1 MENNPPIENRFAA
14 ASHLDFAGVMRIPA
28 VRQVLLL
35 VGVAGSV
42 AIGIALFL
50 WSQSPAYTQLYG
62 DLAERDR
69 SQVVEALRTAGIDFR
84 LDPGTGAVMVPDA
97 RVHDAR
103 LELAA
108 NGLPEGTGMGLEMIK
123 EPQGFGVSQFME
135 NARYQHALETELA
148 RTIRNVRSVQEARV
162 HLAMPKQTAFVRD
175 REGAS
180 ASVMLSLY
188 GGRQLEPEQADAIV
202 HLVASSVPNLMTK
215 DVTLIDQHGRMLS
228 SNGERNGYALTAAQF
243 EHTRTVEQSYRERI
257 VDLLTPLVGAGNVRA
272 QVVADIDFTV
282 KEETRENYDP
292 ESTVVRS
299 ETVSERQRSGGS
311 DAAQGIPGA
320 LSNQPPEAGGV
331 APQEGEAAAA
341 SAVNTS
347 REATRNFEVDKTV
360 SRVIAPTGAIR
371 RLSVAVL
378 IDDVAAAGA
387 AAEGAGDGESAG
399 AASLG
404 EQDIARMTALV
415 KEAVG
420 FDEARGDS
428 VQLINAPFQPAPEVA
443 APDGPP
449 IWQQPQVL
457 AIGRQVLGA
466 LLVLA
471 LGFGVLRPMLRGI
484 VQSHQQSTPQ
494 LAAAGGAGA
503 LGAPAQQHQPQLSY
517 EQKIAA
523 ARNIT
528 TYDPGRVAQVV
539 KKWVAEDV

>member
-1 MENNPPIENRFAA
+1 MENNPPIENRFAT
-14 ASHLDFAGVMRIPA
+14 ASGLDFAGVMRIPA

-50 WSQSPAYTQLYG
+50 WSQSPAYSQLYG
-62 DLAERDR
+62 QLAERDA
-69 SQVVEALRTAGIDFR
+69 SQVVEALRAADIDYK
-84 LDPGTGAVMVPDA
+84 LNPSTGAIMVPES

-148 RTIRNVRSVQEARV
+148 RTIRNVRSVKEARV
-162 HLAMPKQTAFVRD
+162 HLAMPKQTAFVRE

-180 ASVMLSLY
+180 ASVMLNLY
-188 GGRQLEPEQADAIV
+188 GGRQLEPEAADAIV
-202 HLVASSVPNLMTK
+202 HLVASSVPNLLAS
-215 DVTLIDQHGRMLS
+215 DITLIDQHGRLLS
-228 SNGERNGYALTAAQF
+228 ANGERKGYALTASQF

-257 VDLLTPLVGAGNVRA
+257 VDLLTPLVGTGNVRA
-272 QVVADIDFTV
+272 QVVADLDFTV
-282 KEETRENYDP
+282 KEETREDYDP

-311 DAAQGIPGA
+311 DAARGIPGA

-331 APQEGEAAAA
+331 APEEGEDAAAT
-341 SAVNTS
+341 AVNTS

-378 IDDVAAAGA
+378 IDDGAAAGE
-387 AAEGAGDGESAG
+387 AAEGADGGEAGGLGDE
-399 AASLG
+399 
-404 EQDIARMTALV
+404 DIARMTALV

-420 FDEARGDS
+420 FDEERGDS
-428 VQLINAPFQPAPEVA
+428 VQVINAPFQPAPEVA
-443 APDGPP
+443 EPEGPP

-466 LLVLA
+466 ALVLA

-484 VQSHQQSTPQ
+484 VQSHQQSSPQ
-494 LAAAGGAGA
+494 LAAAGGAGT
-503 LGAPAQQHQPQLSY
+503 LGAAAQPQPQLSY

-523 ARNIT
+523 AKNIT
-528 TYDPGRVAQVV
+528 TYDPARVAQVV

>member
-1 MENNPPIENRFAA
+1 MENNPPIENRFAT
-14 ASHLDFAGVMRIPA
+14 ASGLDFAGVMRIPA

-50 WSQSPAYTQLYG
+50 WSQSPAYSQLYG
-62 DLAERDR
+62 QLAERDA
-69 SQVVEALRTAGIDFR
+69 SQVVEALRAADIDYK
-84 LDPGTGAVMVPDA
+84 LNPSTGAIMVPES

-148 RTIRNVRSVQEARV
+148 RTIRNVRSVKEARV
-162 HLAMPKQTAFVRD
+162 HLAMPKQTAFVRE

-180 ASVMLSLY
+180 ASVMLNLY
-188 GGRQLEPEQADAIV
+188 GGRQLEPEAADAIV
-202 HLVASSVPNLMTK
+202 HLVASSVPNLLAS
-215 DVTLIDQHGRMLS
+215 DITLIDQHGRLLS
-228 SNGERNGYALTAAQF
+228 ANGERKGYALTASQF

-272 QVVADIDFTV
+272 QVVADLDFTV
-282 KEETRENYDP
+282 KEETREDYDP

-311 DAAQGIPGA
+311 DAARGIPGA

-331 APQEGEAAAA
+331 APEEGEDAAAT
-341 SAVNTS
+341 AVNTS

-378 IDDVAAAGA
+378 IDDGAAGET
-387 AAEGAGDGESAG
+387 AEGADDGEAG
-399 AASLG
+399 GLG
-404 EQDIARMTALV
+404 DEDIARMTALV

-420 FDEARGDS
+420 FDEERGDS
-428 VQLINAPFQPAPEVA
+428 VQVINAPFQPAPEVA
-443 APDGPP
+443 EPEGPP

-484 VQSHQQSTPQ
+484 VQSHQQSSPQ
-494 LAAAGGAGA
+494 LAAAGGAGT
-503 LGAPAQQHQPQLSY
+503 LGAAAQPQPQLSY

-523 ARNIT
+523 AKNIT
-528 TYDPGRVAQVV
+528 TYDPARVAQVV

>member
-1 MENNPPIENRFAA
+1 MDNNPPIENRFAA
-14 ASHLDFAGVMRIPA
+14 ASGLDFAGVMRIPA

-50 WSQSPAYTQLYG
+50 WSQSPAYSQLYG
-62 DLAERDR
+62 QLAERDA
-69 SQVVEALRTAGIDFR
+69 SQVVEALRAADIDYK
-84 LDPGTGAVMVPDA
+84 LNPSTGAIMVPES

-162 HLAMPKQTAFVRD
+162 HLAMPKQTAFVRE

-180 ASVMLSLY
+180 ASVMLNLY
-188 GGRQLEPEQADAIV
+188 GGRQLEPEAADAIV
-202 HLVASSVPNLMTK
+202 HLVASSVPNLLAS
-215 DVTLIDQHGRMLS
+215 DITLIDQHGRLLS
-228 SNGERNGYALTAAQF
+228 ANGERKGYALTASQF

-257 VDLLTPLVGAGNVRA
+257 VDLLTPLVGTGNVRA
-272 QVVADIDFTV
+272 QVVADLDFTV
-282 KEETRENYDP
+282 KEETREDYDP

-311 DAAQGIPGA
+311 DAARGIPGA

-331 APQEGEAAAA
+331 APEEGENAAAT
-341 SAVNTS
+341 AVNTS

-378 IDDVAAAGA
+378 IDDGAADGE
-387 AAEGAGDGESAG
+387 AAEGADGGEAGGLGDE
-399 AASLG
+399 
-404 EQDIARMTALV
+404 DIARMTALV

-420 FDEARGDS
+420 FDEERGDS
-428 VQLINAPFQPAPEVA
+428 VQVINAPFQPAPEVA
-443 APDGPP
+443 EPEGPP

-466 LLVLA
+466 ALVLA

-484 VQSHQQSTPQ
+484 VQSHQQSSPQ

-503 LGAPAQQHQPQLSY
+503 LGAPAQPQPQLSY

-523 ARNIT
+523 AKNIT
-528 TYDPGRVAQVV
+528 TYDPARVAQVV

>member
-1 MENNPPIENRFAA
+1 MENNPPIENRFAT
-14 ASHLDFAGVMRIPA
+14 ASGLDFAGVMRIPA

-50 WSQSPAYTQLYG
+50 WSQSPAYSQLYG
-62 DLAERDR
+62 QLAERDA
-69 SQVVEALRTAGIDFR
+69 SQVVEALRAADIDYK
-84 LDPGTGAVMVPDA
+84 LNPSTGAIMVPES

-148 RTIRNVRSVQEARV
+148 RTIRNVRSVKEARV
-162 HLAMPKQTAFVRD
+162 HLAMPKQTAFVRE

-180 ASVMLSLY
+180 ASVMLNLY
-188 GGRQLEPEQADAIV
+188 GGRQLEPEAADAIV
-202 HLVASSVPNLMTK
+202 HLVASSVPNLLAS
-215 DVTLIDQHGRMLS
+215 DITLIDQHGRLLS
-228 SNGERNGYALTAAQF
+228 ANGERKGYALTASQF

-272 QVVADIDFTV
+272 QVVADLDFTV
-282 KEETRENYDP
+282 KEETREDYDP

-311 DAAQGIPGA
+311 DAARGIPGA

-331 APQEGEAAAA
+331 APEEGEDAAAT
-341 SAVNTS
+341 AVNTS

-378 IDDVAAAGA
+378 IDDGAAGET
-387 AAEGAGDGESAG
+387 AEGADDGEAG
-399 AASLG
+399 GLG
-404 EQDIARMTALV
+404 DEDIARMTALV

-420 FDEARGDS
+420 FDEERGDS
-428 VQLINAPFQPAPEVA
+428 VQVINAPFQPAPEVA
-443 APDGPP
+443 EPEGPP

-466 LLVLA
+466 ALVLA

-484 VQSHQQSTPQ
+484 VQSHQQSSPQ
-494 LAAAGGAGA
+494 LAAAGGAGT
-503 LGAPAQQHQPQLSY
+503 LGAAAQPQPQLSY

-523 ARNIT
+523 AKNIT
-528 TYDPGRVAQVV
+528 TYDPARVAQVV

>member
-1 MENNPPIENRFAA
+1 MENNPAIENRFAA
-14 ASHLDFAGVMRIPA
+14 ASGLDFAGVMRIPA

-50 WSQSPAYTQLYG
+50 WSQSPAYSQLYG
-62 DLAERDR
+62 ELAERDA
-69 SQVVEALRTAGIDFR
+69 SQVVEALRTAGIDYR
-84 LDPGTGAVMVPDA
+84 LNPTTGAIMVPES

-148 RTIRNVRSVQEARV
+148 RTIRNVRSVREARV
-162 HLAMPKQTAFVRD
+162 HLAMPKQTAFVRE

-188 GGRQLEPEQADAIV
+188 GGRQLEPEAADAIV
-202 HLVASSVPNLMTK
+202 HLVASSVPNLMAK
-215 DVTLIDQHGRMLS
+215 DVTLIDQHGRLLS
-228 SNGERNGYALTAAQF
+228 ANGERNGYALTASQF

-272 QVVADIDFTV
+272 QVVADLDFTV
-282 KEETRENYDP
+282 KEETREDYDP

-331 APQEGEAAAA
+331 APAEGEGAAAT
-341 SAVNTS
+341 AVNTS

-360 SRVIAPTGAIR
+360 SRVIAQTGAIR

-378 IDDVAAAGA
+378 IDDSAAGA
-387 AAEGAGDGESAG
+387 ASAGEGEGAEESG
-399 AASLG
+399 LG
-404 EQDIARMTALV
+404 EEDIARMTALV

-420 FDEARGDS
+420 FDEERGDS
-428 VQLINAPFQPAPEVA
+428 VQVINAPFQPAPEVA
-443 APDGPP
+443 APEGPP

-484 VQSHQQSTPQ
+484 VQSHQQTTPQ

-503 LGAPAQQHQPQLSY
+503 LGGPAQSQPQLSY

-528 TYDPGRVAQVV
+528 TYDPARVAQVV

>member
-1 MENNPPIENRFAA
+1 MQNNPAIENRFAA
-14 ASHLDFAGVMRIPA
+14 ASGLDFAGVMRIPA

-50 WSQSPAYTQLYG
+50 WSQSPAYSQLYG
-62 DLAERDR
+62 ELAERDA
-69 SQVVEALRTAGIDFR
+69 SQVVEALRTAGIDYK
-84 LDPGTGAVMVPDA
+84 LNPSTGAIMVPES

-148 RTIRNVRSVQEARV
+148 RTIRNVRSVREARV
-162 HLAMPKQTAFVRD
+162 HLAMPKQTAFVRE

-188 GGRQLEPEQADAIV
+188 GGRQLEPEAADAIV
-202 HLVASSVPNLMTK
+202 HLVASSVPNLMAK
-215 DVTLIDQHGRMLS
+215 DVTLIDQHGRLLS
-228 SNGERNGYALTAAQF
+228 ASGERNGYALTAAQF

-272 QVVADIDFTV
+272 QVVADLDFTV
-282 KEETRENYDP
+282 KEETREDYDP

-311 DAAQGIPGA
+311 DRAQGIPGA

-331 APQEGEAAAA
+331 PPEEGETAT
-341 SAVNTS
+341 AVNTS

-378 IDDVAAAGA
+378 IDDGAAAGA
-387 AAEGAGDGESAG
+387 GAGGDDAAE
-399 AASLG
+399 ASGLG
-404 EQDIARMTALV
+404 EEDIARMTALV

-420 FDEARGDS
+420 FDEERGDS
-428 VQLINAPFQPAPEVA
+428 VQVINAPFQPAPEVA
-443 APDGPP
+443 EPAGPP
-449 IWQQPQVL
+449 IWQNPQVL

-466 LLVLA
+466 VLVLA

-494 LAAAGGAGA
+494 VAAAGGAGA
-503 LGAPAQQHQPQLSY
+503 LGAPSQPQPQLSY

-523 ARNIT
+523 AKNIT
-528 TYDPGRVAQVV
+528 TYDPARVAQVV

>member
-1 MENNPPIENRFAA
+1 MENNPPIENRFAT

-202 HLVASSVPNLMTK
+202 HLVASSVPNLMAK

-228 SNGERNGYALTAAQF
+228 SNGEGNGYALTASQF

-378 IDDVAAAGA
+378 ID
-387 AAEGAGDGESAG
+387 
-399 AASLG
+399 
-404 EQDIARMTALV
+404 RMTRTGREAKKVIIYQDRYSWFLTPAL
-415 KEAVG
+415 ALL
-420 FDEARGDS
+420 AWLMISR
-428 VQLINAPFQPAPEVA
+428 P
-443 APDGPP
+443 
-449 IWQQPQVL
+449 QQQ
-457 AIGRQVLGA
+457 RELGA
-466 LLVLA
+466 
-471 LGFGVLRPMLRGI
+471 
-484 VQSHQQSTPQ
+484 
-494 LAAAGGAGA
+494 
-503 LGAPAQQHQPQLSY
+503 
-517 EQKIAA
+517 
-523 ARNIT
+523 
-528 TYDPGRVAQVV
+528 VAI
-539 KKWVAEDV
+539 EP

>member
-1 MENNPPIENRFAA
+1 MQNNPAIENRFAA
-14 ASHLDFAGVMRIPA
+14 ASSLDFAGVMRIPA

-50 WSQSPAYTQLYG
+50 WSQSPAYSQLYG
-62 DLAERDR
+62 ELAERDA
-69 SQVVEALRTAGIDFR
+69 SQVVEALRTAGIDYK
-84 LDPGTGAVMVPDA
+84 LNPSTGAIMVPES

-148 RTIRNVRSVQEARV
+148 RTIRNVRSVREARV
-162 HLAMPKQTAFVRD
+162 HLAMPKQTAFVRE

-188 GGRQLEPEQADAIV
+188 GGRQLEPEAADAIV
-202 HLVASSVPNLMTK
+202 HLVASSVPNLMAK
-215 DVTLIDQHGRMLS
+215 DVTLIDQHGRLLS
-228 SNGERNGYALTAAQF
+228 ASGERNGYALTAAQF

-272 QVVADIDFTV
+272 QVVADLDFTV

-331 APQEGEAAAA
+331 PPAEAEQAT
-341 SAVNTS
+341 AVNTS

-378 IDDVAAAGA
+378 IDDGAAAGA
-387 AAEGAGDGESAG
+387 GGGGDDAAE
-399 AASLG
+399 ASGLG

-420 FDEARGDS
+420 FDEERGDS
-428 VQLINAPFQPAPEVA
+428 VQVINAPFQPAPEVA
-443 APDGPP
+443 EPAGPP
-449 IWQQPQVL
+449 IWQNPQVL

-466 LLVLA
+466 VLVLA

-503 LGAPAQQHQPQLSY
+503 LGAPSQPQPQLSY

-523 ARNIT
+523 AKNIT
-528 TYDPGRVAQVV
+528 TYDPARVAQVV

>member
-1 MENNPPIENRFAA
+1 MENNPPIENRFAT
-14 ASHLDFAGVMRIPA
+14 ASGLDFAGVMRIPA

-50 WSQSPAYTQLYG
+50 WSQSPAYSQLYG
-62 DLAERDR
+62 QLAERDA
-69 SQVVEALRTAGIDFR
+69 SQVVEALRAADIDYK
-84 LDPGTGAVMVPDA
+84 LNPSTGAIMVPES

-148 RTIRNVRSVQEARV
+148 RTIRNVRSVKEARV
-162 HLAMPKQTAFVRD
+162 HLAMPKQTAFVRE

-180 ASVMLSLY
+180 ASVMLNLY
-188 GGRQLEPEQADAIV
+188 GGRQLEPEAADAIV
-202 HLVASSVPNLMTK
+202 HLVASSVPNLLAS
-215 DVTLIDQHGRMLS
+215 DITLIDQHGRLLS
-228 SNGERNGYALTAAQF
+228 ANGERKGYALTASQF

-257 VDLLTPLVGAGNVRA
+257 VDLRTPLVGAGNVRA
-272 QVVADIDFTV
+272 QVVADLDFTV
-282 KEETRENYDP
+282 KEETREDYDP

-311 DAAQGIPGA
+311 DAARGIPGA

-331 APQEGEAAAA
+331 APEEGEDAAAT
-341 SAVNTS
+341 AVNTS

-378 IDDVAAAGA
+378 IDDGAAGET
-387 AAEGAGDGESAG
+387 AEGADDGEAG
-399 AASLG
+399 GLG
-404 EQDIARMTALV
+404 DEDIARMTALV

-420 FDEARGDS
+420 FDEERGDS
-428 VQLINAPFQPAPEVA
+428 VQVINAPFQPAPDVA
-443 APDGPP
+443 EPEGPP

-484 VQSHQQSTPQ
+484 VQSHQQSSPQ
-494 LAAAGGAGA
+494 LAAAGGAGT
-503 LGAPAQQHQPQLSY
+503 LGAAAQPQPQLSY

-523 ARNIT
+523 AKNIT
-528 TYDPGRVAQVV
+528 TYDPARVAQVV

>member
-1 MENNPPIENRFAA
+1 MENNPPIENRFAT
-14 ASHLDFAGVMRIPA
+14 ASGLDFAGVMRIPA

-50 WSQSPAYTQLYG
+50 WSQSPAYSQLYG
-62 DLAERDR
+62 QLAERDA
-69 SQVVEALRTAGIDFR
+69 SQVVEALRAADIDYK
-84 LDPGTGAVMVPDA
+84 LNPSTGAIMVPES

-148 RTIRNVRSVQEARV
+148 RTIRNVRSVKEARV
-162 HLAMPKQTAFVRD
+162 HLAMPKQTAFVRE

-180 ASVMLSLY
+180 ASVMLNLY
-188 GGRQLEPEQADAIV
+188 GGRQLEPEAADAIV
-202 HLVASSVPNLMTK
+202 HLVASSVPNLLAS
-215 DVTLIDQHGRMLS
+215 DITLIDQHGRLLS
-228 SNGERNGYALTAAQF
+228 ANGERKGYALTASQF

-272 QVVADIDFTV
+272 QVVADLDFTV
-282 KEETRENYDP
+282 KEETREDYDP

-311 DAAQGIPGA
+311 DAARGIPGA

-331 APQEGEAAAA
+331 APEEGEDAAAT
-341 SAVNTS
+341 AVNTS

-378 IDDVAAAGA
+378 IDDGAAGET
-387 AAEGAGDGESAG
+387 AEGADDGEAG
-399 AASLG
+399 GLG
-404 EQDIARMTALV
+404 DEDIARMTALV

-420 FDEARGDS
+420 FDEERGDS
-428 VQLINAPFQPAPEVA
+428 VQVINAPFQPAPDVA
-443 APDGPP
+443 EPEGPP

-484 VQSHQQSTPQ
+484 VQSHQQSSPQ
-494 LAAAGGAGA
+494 LAAAGGAGT
-503 LGAPAQQHQPQLSY
+503 LGAAAQPQPQLSY

-523 ARNIT
+523 AKNIT
-528 TYDPGRVAQVV
+528 TYDPARVAQVV

>member
-14 ASHLDFAGVMRIPA
+14 ASHLDFAAVMRIPA

-69 SQVVEALRTAGIDFR
+69 SQVVEALRTAGIEFR
-84 LDPGTGAVMVPDA
+84 LHPGTGAVMVPDA

-108 NGLPEGTGMGLEMIK
+108 NGLPEGSGMGLEMIK

-162 HLAMPKQTAFVRD
+162 HLALPKQTAFVRE

-202 HLVASSVPNLMTK
+202 HLVASSVPNLMPK

-243 EHTRTVEQSYRERI
+243 EHTRAVEESYRERI
-257 VDLLTPLVGAGNVRA
+257 VNLLTPLVGAGNVRA
-272 QVVADIDFTV
+272 EVVAEIDFTV

-292 ESTVVRS
+292 ESAVVRS
-299 ETVSERQRSGGS
+299 ETVSERRRSGGS
-311 DAAQGIPGA
+311 GAPQGIPGA

-360 SRVIAPTGAIR
+360 SRVIAPTGDIL

-387 AAEGAGDGESAG
+387 AGEGAEDGEPA
-399 AASLG
+399 AASLS
-404 EQDIARMTALV
+404 EEDIARMTALV

-503 LGAPAQQHQPQLSY
+503 LGAPAQQHQAQLSY

-528 TYDPGRVAQVV
+528 TYDPARVAQVV

>member
-1 MENNPPIENRFAA
+1 MENNPPIENRFAT
-14 ASHLDFAGVMRIPA
+14 ASGLDFAGVMRIPA

-50 WSQSPAYTQLYG
+50 WSQSPAYSQLYG
-62 DLAERDR
+62 QLAERDA
-69 SQVVEALRTAGIDFR
+69 SQVVEALRAADIDYK
-84 LDPGTGAVMVPDA
+84 LNPSTGAIMVPES

-148 RTIRNVRSVQEARV
+148 RTIRNVRSVKEARV
-162 HLAMPKQTAFVRD
+162 HLAMPKQTAFVRE

-180 ASVMLSLY
+180 ASVMLNLY
-188 GGRQLEPEQADAIV
+188 GGRQLEPEAADAIV
-202 HLVASSVPNLMTK
+202 HLVASSVPNLLAS
-215 DVTLIDQHGRMLS
+215 DITLIDQHGRLLS
-228 SNGERNGYALTAAQF
+228 ANGERKGYALTASQF

-272 QVVADIDFTV
+272 QVVADLDFTV
-282 KEETRENYDP
+282 KEETREDYDP

-311 DAAQGIPGA
+311 DAARGIPGA

-331 APQEGEAAAA
+331 APEEGEDAAAT
-341 SAVNTS
+341 AVNTS

-378 IDDVAAAGA
+378 IDDGAAAGE
-387 AAEGAGDGESAG
+387 AAEGADGGEAGGLGDE
-399 AASLG
+399 
-404 EQDIARMTALV
+404 DIARMTALV

-420 FDEARGDS
+420 FDEERGDS
-428 VQLINAPFQPAPEVA
+428 VQVINAPFQPAPEVA
-443 APDGPP
+443 EPEGPP

-484 VQSHQQSTPQ
+484 VQSHQQSSPQ
-494 LAAAGGAGA
+494 LAAAGGAGT
-503 LGAPAQQHQPQLSY
+503 LGAAAQPQPQLSY

-523 ARNIT
+523 AKNIT
-528 TYDPGRVAQVV
+528 TYDPARVAQVV